1 MSSMMRY
8 GKWTTIRELGEGG
21 QGKVYLATDT
31 DFGRDIFPSIQ
42 TSVQTMAAIES
53 RETRQAAARS
63 LAEALEK
70 YVSLNTE
77 QNYMALKILHDPV
90 RKNEKAA
97 RRLQREV
104 EVLGRQ
110 LHPHIISIVDSSV
123 EQGWFVTPY
132 YPLRTLAENKEMFK
146 GKPLEALEA
155 FGPVVEAVAVLH
167 DSGIVH
173 RDIKPENIFIST
185 QGLILGDLGIVHFE
199 DDANTRISD
208 KYENVGSRDWMPGWA
223 MGIQLDDVDR
233 EFDVFGLG
241 KVLWAMVSGRAKL
254 QLWYHDRPEYD
265 LRKQFP
271 HDHRMHWIARILQHS
286 VVENK
291 QDSMPTARD
300 MWKAV
305 DDALT
310 IMRRGGQVI
319 NRSINRTCI
328 VCGFGEYHPAGDE
341 KSPGMI
347 SNMGLNPGVHLR
359 VFRCNHCGHIQ
370 MFQVRPIPPA
380 WGELPQ

>member
-1 MSSMMRY
+1 
-8 GKWTTIRELGEGG
+8 
-21 QGKVYLATDT
+21 
-31 DFGRDIFPSIQ
+31 
-42 TSVQTMAAIES
+42 
-53 RETRQAAARS
+53 
-63 LAEALEK
+63 
-70 YVSLNTE
+70 
-77 QNYMALKILHDPV
+77 
-90 RKNEKAA
+90 
-97 RRLQREV
+97 
-104 EVLGRQ
+104 
-110 LHPHIISIVDSSV
+110 VDSSV

-328 VCGFGEYHPAGDE
+328 VCGFGEYYLAGHE
-341 KSPGMI
+341 KSPGMV
-347 SNMGLNPGVHLR
+347 SNMGLNPDMHLR
-359 VFRCNHCGHIQ
+359 LFRCNHCGHIQ
-370 MFQVRPIPPA
+370 IFQVQPMPDQRGGLGGDQSGAAGDGGEAGEMSEMNKEVEEPQEQPSDRPALREVSPEELAKILEA
-380 WGELPQ
+380 HRKWVESEGKEGERAKLREANLQEADLSGAKLQKRPT